1 MVNMES
7 QPEKMEKMSPPGV
20 AVDGMKVRTIRE
32 GKKLT
37 QLYVA
42 SVVGVTTDTIS
53 RWENNRYPTIKR
65 DNAEKLAGALEVE
78 LAEIVLSLES
88 AAPVEEPLAPVRK
101 GGRRAV
107 MLALP
112 ALVLA
117 IALGAWFVW
126 QLANPLAADR
136 KLPRFGAP
144 GEIIPVQI
152 KVSRAGSDKEG
163 IIIKE
168 RLPSGWRLAAS
179 LPPAAAGR
187 DAAGEV
193 KWLIPGGSDQ
203 VTLSYTVQVG
213 PAASPASEAAFAG
226 SVVVRAG
233 GLARTETIV
242 GDLAVKVA
250 GMHWADT
257 DGDGRID
264 DNEIMPA
271 YYLTEELKG
280 LGLDWKTIE
289 AIWSGKGYEWDRQT
303 GGFTVVR

>member
-1 MVNMES
+1 MENQS
-7 QPEKMEKMSPPGV
+7 GKMEKPPLPGV
-20 AVDGMKVRTIRE
+20 TVDGTKVRTIRE
-32 GKKLT
+32 GKRLT

-53 RWENNRYPTIKR
+53 RWENNRYPTMKR

-78 LAEIVLSLES
+78 LAEIVQETES
-88 AAPVEEPLAPVRK
+88 TAPAEEPLAPVRK
-101 GGRRAV
+101 KSRRAV
-107 MLALP
+107 MLVLP
-112 ALVLA
+112 VLVLA
-117 IALGAWFVW
+117 VTVGGWFVSR
-126 QLANPLAADR
+126 LTAPLAAVR
-136 KLPRFGAP
+136 MLSRFCAP

-152 KVSRAGSDKEG
+152 KVSRGGSDQEG

-168 RLPSGWRLAAS
+168 RLPAGWRLVAS

-203 VTLSYTVQVG
+203 FTLSYTVQVG
-213 PAASPASEAAFAG
+213 PAAPLASKAAFAG
-226 SVVVRAG
+226 SVVARAG
-233 GLARTETIV
+233 GLAHTETIG
-242 GDLAVKVA
+242 GDLTVKVA
-250 GMHWADT
+250 GMHWADSN
-257 DGDGRID
+257 GDGRID

-289 AIWSGKGYEWDRQT
+289 VIWSGKGYLWDREKQ
-303 GGFTVVR
+303 GFAVVR